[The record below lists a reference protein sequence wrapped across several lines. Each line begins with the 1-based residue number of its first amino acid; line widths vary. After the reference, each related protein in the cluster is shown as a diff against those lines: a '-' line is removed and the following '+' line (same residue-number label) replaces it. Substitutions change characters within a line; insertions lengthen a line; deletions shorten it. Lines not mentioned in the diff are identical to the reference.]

1 MGYGGGSAQ
10 RRGALQRARSPRI
23 WVAGAVACW
32 LSGVAWAQPP
42 LFAPAELPLIP
53 PVEQANNSTWDDS
66 PLEDPPGI
74 EYAGERGQASLSVF
88 DGPHTEAM
96 ELVAKE
102 ADAHTRRGFEL
113 AGRRAY
119 YSAREEFI
127 LALRT
132 LSQALDVQR
141 NVSAHSDAL
150 AAGMRA
156 LDEANDFVP
165 RGAGFEAN
173 LNVAMIITAHETP
186 VYRYEPVDGVTAL
199 VARQRYYTYAREQLG
214 VCAGREF
221 AGSMALHG
229 LGKLYAAMATEQGE
243 RKGRLEA
250 EAIVFYQA
258 ALLIAP
264 QNHMASND
272 LGTLMAAKGSWV
284 EARNHFSQSLAAMK
298 TPVAWS
304 NLAKAHEHLGEKDL
318 AAKAEREAQW
328 ALKAATPKATPAAKS
343 TAVKV
348 EWVAPDGMTAAAS
361 EQFLNNNQKTSET
374 QETKPRQ
381 AAAKP
386 SAEALPQGTQ
396 SWWPWKR
403 STPTK

>member
-1 MGYGGGSAQ
+1 MGYGGGSAHL
-10 RRGALQRARSPRI
+10 RCSLPTARSPRF
-23 WVAGAVACW
+23 WLAGAAVCW

-42 LFAPAELPLIP
+42 LFAPAVLPLMP
-53 PVEQANNSTWDDS
+53 PSAATEASGSDIAS
-66 PLEDPPGI
+66 LEDPPGL
-74 EYAGERGQASLSVF
+74 ESTSDRGQAALSVF

-96 ELVAKE
+96 ELVARE

-127 LALRT
+127 LALRA

-141 NVSAHSDAL
+141 NVSAHSNAL

-214 VCAGREF
+214 VSAGREF

-250 EAIVFYQA
+250 EAMVFYQA

-304 NLAKAHEHLGEKDL
+304 NLAKAHQHLGEKEL
-318 AAKAEREAQW
+318 AAKAEREAQL
-328 ALKAATPKATPAAKS
+328 ALKAVEPKAAPVGKT

-361 EQFLNNNQKTSET
+361 EQFLNNNQKTSESL
-374 QETKPRQ
+374 EAKPRQ

-386 SAEALPQGTQ
+386 SADALPQGTQ